1 MPPKETNKVSAG
13 RAKVKATAAV
23 ASTASRAS
31 VAARATRA
39 SSPRTTPVSK
49 PVASTSNYTLGAGGH
64 FKPPVFKSPVQGGR
78 VTQRVGTVNPRQG
91 YESGR
96 NEGLDL
102 AADAGT
108 PVIAGGDYGTVIG
121 INPNSGAYGNQV
133 IIQYPGGK
141 QAAYNH
147 LDSFGNIK
155 QGQKVSA
162 NDVIGTVG
170 STGNTTGPHLDFEI
184 TKNGVSVDAVTAF
197 SGYQFEGFNGGEK
210 SVSDTGYNRS
220 NNKFYSLGDLSKSP
234 GGSVYASGSGSSSG
248 SSNPYTAS
256 GSVGSTASNAST
268 GFSGGQFVNLASL
281 VAPGINRG
289 MKKMSSPFKTF
300 PSPSKSFSSK
310 PFSSSSVGSTNSVG
324 ITPPTRNTK
333 F

>member
-13 RAKVKATAAV
+13 RAKVKATAKSNPV

-31 VAARATRA
+31 VGAQA
-39 SSPRTTPVSK
+39 SRSAPRKAVPVSK

-78 VTQRVGTVNPRQG
+78 VTQRVGTVNPRRG

-102 AADAGT
+102 AATAGT

-133 IIQYPGGK
+133 IIEYPGGK

-184 TKNGVSVDAVTAF
+184 TKKD
-197 SGYQFEGFNGGEK
+197 
-210 SVSDTGYNRS
+210 
-220 NNKFYSLGDLSKSP
+220 
-234 GGSVYASGSGSSSG
+234 
-248 SSNPYTAS
+248 
-256 GSVGSTASNAST
+256 
-268 GFSGGQFVNLASL
+268 
-281 VAPGINRG
+281 
-289 MKKMSSPFKTF
+289 
-300 PSPSKSFSSK
+300 
-310 PFSSSSVGSTNSVG
+310 
-324 ITPPTRNTK
+324 
-333 F
+333 